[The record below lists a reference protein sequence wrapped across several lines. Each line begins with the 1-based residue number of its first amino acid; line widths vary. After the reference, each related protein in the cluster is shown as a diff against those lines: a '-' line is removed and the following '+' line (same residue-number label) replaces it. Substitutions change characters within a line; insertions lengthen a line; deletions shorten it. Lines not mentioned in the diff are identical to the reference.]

1 MRVRWFGQSAFA
13 LSGSAEVFIDP
24 FGDMRSAAGRGMT
37 WNYPA
42 ITGVSAELLLITH
55 EHRDHNAVDAI
66 EGVTHTVRSSAGTF
80 ETPIG
85 RVVGVAS
92 EHDDVAGTKRGANV
106 IYVFELDG
114 MRVCHFG
121 DFGQARLR
129 PEQRE
134 AIGQVDLLFVP
145 IGGMATI
152 DGPAAAA
159 IVDEL
164 APSLVVPMHY
174 RTAALSFLETADSF
188 LAAVKGEIVTPARSS
203 FDTDALRSEGGRLV
217 VVPAPPIIAP

>member
-24 FGDMRSAAGRGMT
+24 FGDMSAMAGRGMT
-37 WNYPA
+37 WTYPA
-42 ITGVSAELLLITH
+42 ITGVSAELLLVTH

-66 EGVTHTVRSSAGTF
+66 EGVKQTIRSSAGTF

-85 RVVGVAS
+85 LVVGVAS

-121 DFGQARLR
+121 DFGQSQLR
-129 PEQRE
+129 PKQRE
-134 AIGQVDLLFVP
+134 AIGRVDLLFVP
-145 IGGMATI
+145 IGGLATI
-152 DGPAAAA
+152 DGRAAAA
-159 IVDEL
+159 LVEEL

-174 RTAALSFLETADSF
+174 RTPALSFLETADDF
-188 LAAVKGEIVTPARSS
+188 LAAVKGEIVTPDRST
-203 FDTDALRSEGGRLV
+203 FDTDSLRAEGGRLV
-217 VVPAPPIIAP
+217 VVPAPPLSEP

>member
-1 MRVRWFGQSAFA
+1 MKVRWFGQSAFA

-24 FGDMRSAAGRGMT
+24 FGDMSAMAGRGMT
-37 WNYPA
+37 WTYPA
-42 ITGVSAELLLITH
+42 ITGVSAELLLVTH

-66 EGVTHTVRSSAGTF
+66 EGVKQTIRSSAGTF

-85 RVVGVAS
+85 LVVGVAS

-121 DFGQARLR
+121 DFGQSQLR

-134 AIGQVDLLFVP
+134 AIGRVDLLFVP
-145 IGGMATI
+145 IGGLATI
-152 DGPAAAA
+152 DGKAAAA
-159 IVDEL
+159 LVEEL

-174 RTAALSFLETADSF
+174 RTPALSFLETADDF
-188 LAAVKGEIVTPARSS
+188 LAAVKGEIVTPDRSS
-203 FDTDALRSEGGRLV
+203 FDTDSLRPEGGRLV
-217 VVPAPPIIAP
+217 VVPAPPLSEP

>member
-1 MRVRWFGQSAFA
+1 MQVRWFGQSAFA
-13 LSGSAEVFIDP
+13 LHGSADVFIDP
-24 FGDMRSAAGRGMT
+24 FGDMNAASRGMT

-42 ITGVSAELLLITH
+42 ITGVSAAVLLVTH
-55 EHRDHNAVDAI
+55 EHRDHNAVEAI
-66 EGVTHTVRSSAGTF
+66 EGVKQTVRSSAGTF

-85 RVVGVAS
+85 RVVGIAS

-114 MRVCHFG
+114 LRVCHFG

-129 PEQRE
+129 SEQRE
-134 AIGQVDLLFVP
+134 AIGQVDLLFMP
-145 IGGMATI
+145 IGGLATV

-159 IVDEL
+159 LVDEL

-174 RTAALSFLETADSF
+174 RTPAISFLDTADSF
-188 LAAVKGEIVTPARSS
+188 LAAVKGEVVTPDRSS
-203 FDTDALRSEGGRLV
+203 FDTDALHAEGGRLV
-217 VVPAPPIIAP
+217 VLPVPPIRTP